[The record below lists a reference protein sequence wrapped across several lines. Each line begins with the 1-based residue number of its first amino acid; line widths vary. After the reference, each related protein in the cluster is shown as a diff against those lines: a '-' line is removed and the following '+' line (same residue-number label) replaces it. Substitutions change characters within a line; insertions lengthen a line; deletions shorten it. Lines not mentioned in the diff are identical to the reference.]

1 MAEVKMVDD
10 IEDTSSEDEVEN
22 EDNAIEPPQYAEEV
36 EEVIRSV
43 QDVDPETEIWTGGP
57 KAGKVIEWMEQYKK
71 VYTTSF
77 DWDDHVVWRPL
88 KRREQAQITNHLESL
103 PQEMTEMEINMVNE
117 ELICKT
123 CVLYP
128 DFSNQ
133 DFDDLLAGIPTLI
146 AQQIL
151 ERSGFTAIAM
161 REMI

>member
-1 MAEVKMVDD
+1 MAVAEETPEVEVD
-10 IEDTSSEDEVEN
+10 EEVLQAPEYEDEL
-22 EDNAIEPPQYAEEV
+22 EDAIQ
-36 EEVIRSV
+36 SV
-43 QDVDPETEIWTGGP
+43 HDVDPSTEIWTGGP
-57 KAGKVIEWMEQYKK
+57 NAGQVIEWMEQHKK

-88 KRREQAQITNHLESL
+88 KRREQARITSHLESL
-103 PQEMTEMEINMVNE
+103 DPETSELELNMINE

-133 DFDDLLAGIPTLI
+133 DFDDLLAGVPTLI

-161 REMI
+161 REMV